1 MGLRSACVVLMAAL
15 TIAIVW
21 AVLSRKLGASVGW
34 YDELVSV
41 LLAWVSFIGASL
53 AVLHG
58 AHLGFDNIA
67 DALGVRAR
75 LGLLVLR
82 EGLFFAFFA
91 TLGWAGLGVIRMLR
105 GDTLTSLPWIPVS
118 LTQAII
124 PIACALLII
133 SEFLMLP
140 EKWAAESAPKSAKHE
155 AEEKERLA

>member
-1 MGLRSACVVLMAAL
+1 M

-41 LLAWVSFIGASL
+41 LLVWVSYSGATL

-58 AHLGFDNIA
+58 AHLGFDTLA
-67 DALGVRAR
+67 DALGLRAR
-75 LGLLVLR
+75 LALLVLR

-91 TLGWAGLGVIRMLR
+91 TLGWAGFEVVRMLR
-105 GDTLTSLPWIPVS
+105 GDTLTSLPWVPVS

-124 PIACALLII
+124 PVASALLII
-133 SEFLMLP
+133 SEVLTIP
-140 EKWAAESAPKSAKHE
+140 EKWAAERKPKGAKHHAEE
-155 AEEKERLA
+155 AERLV